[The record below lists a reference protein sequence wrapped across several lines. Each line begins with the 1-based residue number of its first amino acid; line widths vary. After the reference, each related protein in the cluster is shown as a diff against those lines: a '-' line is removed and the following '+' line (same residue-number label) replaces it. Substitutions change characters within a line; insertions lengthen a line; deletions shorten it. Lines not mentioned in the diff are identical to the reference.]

1 MRSLTVFL
9 PLPPGINASY
19 ANAAG
24 KGRVCTK
31 VLKAWKKTAAAEI
44 LSRAHGVKMLGTFK
58 ISIIAS
64 DVDLS
69 HARDADGI
77 CKAICDAFVQNHI
90 VPDDNHRH
98 MRSVCVEWSGDVPA
112 GFAAVTLTEL
122 TQEPLQAPVSKTGT
136 SRAKNRKVASPAI
149 LAALR
154 AYGIEVDLSRIHVQ

>member
-31 VLKAWKKTAAAEI
+31 VLKAWKKTAAGEI

-122 TQEPLQAPVSKTGT
+122 TQEPPQAPVSKYAPKTRGKPT
-136 SRAKNRKVASPAI
+136 PSVEASMALLRAIGINVASH
-149 LAALR
+149 
-154 AYGIEVDLSRIHVQ
+154 RIHFQ